1 MFKKGGMKALLLGCS
16 SIGLVLTATVAAQAG
31 GFALR
36 EQSAYGQG
44 TSFAGIAAGGA
55 LSSMFWNPATM
66 TQFGGLT
73 VEGSM
78 SAILPYAKH
87 KNAAGTEV
95 VNNSGEA
102 AVVPSSYI
110 SYQFSDRLW
119 LGMAVNA
126 PFGLG
131 VNFPSPWGGTG
142 NFYAQDTNAAT
153 YNFNPNIAYK
163 LTDWLSVAVGFQA
176 QYMWVNFQ
184 NAQGLNG
191 PNLTLNGT
199 GWGYG
204 FTAGVTITPTASTTI
219 GIGYRSALNNKID
232 GTLSGGIGAS
242 TNGAINTTV
251 NLPDILTI
259 GLRQGITDRL
269 TVMAGYEWSN
279 WSRIGTPRILQSSG
293 AAALGPTA
301 APITLPFQYE
311 DGHFYSI
318 GAEYKLDPAWTI
330 RAGLG
335 FEKSPITDRERTPRL
350 PDNDRTWYSAGLS
363 WKPAFMPGLNLD
375 LGYSYIDVKNT
386 PINVVAGNG
395 WFNGLAPYVGSVD
408 THIHIISVGARYQ
421 FGVKEPARVK
431 QAYLK

>member
-1 MFKKGGMKALLLGCS
+1 MTSIRNGAKALLLGGAS
-16 SIGLVLTATVAAQAG
+16 MGLVLVATATANAG

-44 TSFAGIAAGGA
+44 SSFAGIAAGGA
-55 LSSMFWNPATM
+55 LSSMYWNPATM
-66 TQFGGLT
+66 TQFSGMQMEANL
-73 VEGSM
+73 
-78 SAILPYAKH
+78 SAILPYAEQR
-87 KNAAGTEV
+87 NAAGTVV

-102 AVVPSSYI
+102 AVLPASYA
-110 SYQFSDRLW
+110 SYQVNEKLW
-119 LGMAVNA
+119 LGMAINA

-163 LTDWLSVAVGFQA
+163 INDWISVAIGLQV

-184 NAQGLNG
+184 NAQGLAG

-199 GWGYG
+199 GFGYG
-204 FTAGVTITPTASTTI
+204 FTAGVTLTPTRTTTL
-219 GIGYRSALNNKID
+219 GIGYRSAINNKID
-232 GTLSGGIGAS
+232 GTMSGGIGAS
-242 TNGAINTTV
+242 TNGDINTTV
-251 NLPDILTI
+251 NLPDMLTI

-293 AAALGPTA
+293 AAALGPTGA
-301 APITLPFQYE
+301 AVTLPFQYE

-318 GAEYKLDPAWTI
+318 GAEYKIDPAWTI

-350 PDNDRTWYSAGLS
+350 PDNNRTWYSAGLS
-363 WKPAFMPGLNLD
+363 WKPGFMPGLNLD
-375 LGYSYIDVKNT
+375 LGYSYIDVKST
-386 PINVVAGNG
+386 PVNVVAGNP
-395 WFNGLAPYVGSVD
+395 WFNGVAPYTGTVD
-408 THIHIISVGARYQ
+408 SHVHIISVGARYQ
-421 FGVKEPARVK
+421 FGHKPAPVK

>member
-1 MFKKGGMKALLLGCS
+1 MTGLRGGMKSLLLGCTS
-16 SIGLVLTATVAAQAG
+16 MGLVLVATATANAG

-44 TSFAGIAAGGA
+44 ISFAGIAAGGA
-55 LSSMFWNPATM
+55 LSSMYWNPATM
-66 TQFGGLT
+66 TQFNGITMEANL
-73 VEGSM
+73 
-78 SAILPYAKH
+78 SAILPHAEQR
-87 KNAAGTEV
+87 NAAGTVV

-102 AVVPSSYI
+102 AVLPASYA
-110 SYQFSDRLW
+110 SYQVNEKLW
-119 LGMAVNA
+119 LGMAINA

-153 YNFNPNIAYK
+153 YNFNPNVAYK
-163 LTDWLSVAVGFQA
+163 INDWISVAIGLQV

-184 NAQGLNG
+184 NAQGLAG

-199 GWGYG
+199 GFGYG
-204 FTAGVTITPTASTTI
+204 FTAGVTLTPTKSTTI
-219 GIGYRSALNNKID
+219 GIGYRSAINNKID
-232 GTLSGGIGAS
+232 GTMSGGIGAS
-242 TNGAINTTV
+242 TNGSINTTV
-251 NLPDILTI
+251 NLPDMLTI

-293 AAALGPTA
+293 AAALGPTGA
-301 APITLPFQYE
+301 AITLPFQYE

-335 FEKSPITDRERTPRL
+335 FEKSPVTDRERTPRL
-350 PDNDRTWYSAGLS
+350 PDNNRTWYSAGFS
-363 WKPAFMPGLNLD
+363 WKPGFMPGLNLD
-375 LGYSYIDVKNT
+375 VGYSYIDVKNT
-386 PINVVAGNG
+386 PVNVVAGNP
-395 WFNGLAPYVGSVD
+395 WFNGVAYTGTVD
-408 THIHIISVGARYQ
+408 SHVHIISVGARYQ
-421 FGVKEPARVK
+421 FGHKPAPVK

>member
-1 MFKKGGMKALLLGCS
+1 MFKKGGMKSLLLGCAS
-16 SIGLVLTATVAAQAG
+16 VGVLLTATVGANAG

-66 TQFGGLT
+66 TQFRGLT

-95 VNNSGEA
+95 VSNSGEA

-110 SYQFSDRLW
+110 SYQFNDRLW

-184 NAQGLNG
+184 SAQGLAG

-204 FTAGVTITPTASTTI
+204 FTAGVTITPTASTTL

-242 TNGAINTTV
+242 TNGGINTTV

-279 WSRIGTPRILQSSG
+279 WSRIGTPAIMRAG
-293 AAALGPTA
+293 GPALGPTG

-335 FEKSPITDRERTPRL
+335 FEKSPIGDRERTPRL
-350 PDNDRTWYSAGLS
+350 PDNDRTWYSAGFS
-363 WKPAFMPGLNLD
+363 WKPAAMPGLNLD
-375 LGYSYIDVKNT
+375 VGYSYIDVKNT
-386 PINVVAGNG
+386 PINVVAGNP
-395 WFNGLAPYVGSVD
+395 WFNGVAPYTGSVS
-408 THIHIISVGARYQ
+408 THIHIISIGARYQ